1 MKNDFRYDDIFSEND
16 KEKIREDYVVNE
28 LSLREICEKYNIKS
42 KSYAQKV
49 LKPVMRS
56 ISESNVIAH
65 KRKPESFKHTAET
78 KEKMRKSRLKY
89 MKEHPEN
96 TAWRKRNLPS
106 YPEECFIKFLNEKG
120 YDRKFLIE
128 REHPVFPFFIDFAFI
143 DLKIAVEIDGS
154 QHILDEN
161 RKEKD
166 LFKNETL
173 IKNGW
178 KVLRISENI
187 VKTDWETLS
196 LKMEEIIGD
205 ETKTFGKVG
214 IIKAPKTRQKVS
226 RNENGL
232 SLLQERQHFNQR
244 KIKNRPSKETLLNEI
259 KTKSFCAIGK
269 EYGVTDNTIRKW
281 CKLYQ
286 LPYRKKDL

>member
-1 MKNDFRYDDIFSEND
+1 MKNNFRYDDIFSEND
-16 KEKIREDYVVNE
+16 KEKIREDYVINE

-78 KEKMRKSRLKY
+78 KEKMRESRLKY

-106 YPEECFIKFLNEKG
+106 YPEECFINFLSEKR
-120 YDRKFLIE
+120 YDKKFLIE
-128 REHPVFPFFIDFAFI
+128 REHPIFPFFIDFAFI

-154 QHILDEN
+154 QHILDEK

-166 LFKNETL
+166 LLKNETL

-178 KVLRISENI
+178 RVLRISENI

-196 LKMEEIIGD
+196 LKIEEVIGD
-205 ETKTFGKVG
+205 ETKTFEKVG
-214 IIKAPKTRQKVS
+214 IIKAPKTRKKVS
-226 RNENGL
+226 RNEKGL
-232 SLLQERQHFNQR
+232 SFLQEKQHFNQR
-244 KIKNRPSKETLLNEI
+244 KIKNRPSKETLLKEI
-259 KTKSFCAIGK
+259 NTKSFCAIGR